1 MLQMRHKALE
11 SSFASKHSDILTTY
25 NMFSAEF
32 LAGQVDHRI
41 TCDSDMTAMT
51 NNNTR
56 KIAILEH
63 QEANALMLQ

>member
-1 MLQMRHKALE
+1 MHKAIINRN
-11 SSFASKHSDILTTY
+11 FASKHLDILTTY

-41 TCDSDMTAMT
+41 TCDSDVEARAR
-51 NNNTR
+51 NSR
-56 KIAILEH
+56 KIAILDH